1 MNYIDIAARW
11 IDLHMMI
18 LLKCDFNNRD
28 ENVKKQNQ
36 IVPFMFERSQNTTK
50 YQNRIT
56 MKIFIFVSE
65 PF

>member
-1 MNYIDIAARW
+1 MYELYNGLLR
-11 IDLHMMI
+11 IDLHIMI

-28 ENVKKQNQ
+28 ENVKKRNQ
-36 IVPFMFERSQNTTK
+36 IAPFMFERSQNTTK

-56 MKIFIFVSE
+56 MKIFIFVIE

>member
-1 MNYIDIAARW
+1 MYELIDITDRL
-11 IDLHMMI
+11 DLHIMI
-18 LLKCDFNNRD
+18 LLKCDVNNRD

>member
-1 MNYIDIAARW
+1 
-11 IDLHMMI
+11 MMI

-36 IVPFMFERSQNTTK
+36 IVPFMFERSQHTTK

>member
-1 MNYIDIAARW
+1 
-11 IDLHMMI
+11 MMI
-18 LLKCDFNNRD
+18 LLKYDCNNRD

-56 MKIFIFVSE
+56 MKLFIFVIE